1 MEWVTVIWSAVSGAC
16 LMLAL
21 MHFAIWCRNR
31 RKWANL
37 GFFIAVLGVLGMA
50 ACELMMMYA
59 KSPQVYAQAIRIGH
73 LAYFVVVIGI
83 LVFVHH
89 HFGTGKIRLLW
100 LALALRMIAVVANFT
115 TGQSLHVAE
124 IRSLSHM
131 EFLGQTVTILGEWQ
145 ANRWVLVGQL
155 SSLLMLIYILD
166 ASWTLWKSGAEG
178 SKRRAL
184 AIGGTLAGF
193 VLLASGQAGLVA
205 IGALRVP
212 FLVSF
217 PFLAIVLAMG
227 YELSRDVFK
236 AANLSVELRNSQ
248 LRLSQAAAAA
258 SMVIWE
264 WDVATGRI
272 LVSDKGRGIYGLPE
286 TANVDLSLFLSLLH
300 EHDRPAVRKAMD
312 EALAG
317 SAPFAEEYRVMM
329 PDGSIRWI
337 AATGYVERDAHGH
350 PLLMRGV
357 SIDATERKSA
367 EMRMELQR
375 QELAHLSRVS
385 VLGEMAGTLAHELNQ
400 PLAAILS
407 NSQVGRRQL
416 DPSQPDLAEIAA
428 ILDDISDDAKRAGSI
443 IHGMRAMLKKSP
455 PDDAAVI
462 DVNETIQQVMNLL
475 QSEIITR
482 KKEIHSTLG
491 AELPKARAGQVE
503 VQQILINILINGLD
517 AMQSQPT
524 GVLMRIETFCDQ
536 GWLIIAIRD
545 AGPGIPPESLH
556 RLFEPFY
563 SSKPGGLGLGLP
575 ISRSIAERL
584 GGELHAR
591 NHPEGGAEFR
601 LLLPIAG

>member
-1 MEWVTVIWSAVSGAC
+1 MQWVTVIWSAVSGAC

-50 ACELMMMYA
+50 ACELVMMYA
-59 KSPQVYAQAIRIGH
+59 KSPQVYAEAIRIGH

-89 HFGTGKIRLLW
+89 HFGTGKVRLLW
-100 LALALRMIAVVANFT
+100 LALALRLIAVVANFT

-124 IRSLSHM
+124 IRSLSNM

-155 SSLLMLIYILD
+155 SSLVMLIYILD
-166 ASWTLWKSGAEG
+166 ASWTLWKSGADG
-178 SKRRAL
+178 GKRRAL

-193 VLLASGQAGLVA
+193 VLLASGQAALVA

-212 FLVSF
+212 FLVTY

-227 YELSRDVFK
+227 YQLSRDVFK
-236 AANLSVELRNSQ
+236 AASLSVELRNSQ
-248 LRLSQAAAAA
+248 RRLSQAAAAA
-258 SMVIWE
+258 SMAIWE
-264 WDVATGRI
+264 WDVLSGRI
-272 LVSDKGRGIYGLPE
+272 LVSDKGRGVYGLPE
-286 TANVDLSLFLSLLH
+286 TADVDLAVFLATLH
-300 EHDRPAVRKAMD
+300 EHDRPAVRRAMD

-317 SAPFAEEYRVMM
+317 IAPFAEEYRVVM

-337 AATGYVERDAHGH
+337 AATGSVERDASGN
-350 PLLMRGV
+350 PQLMRGV

-367 EMRMELQR
+367 ELRMEIQR

-385 VLGEMAGTLAHELNQ
+385 VLGELAGTLAHELNQ
-400 PLAAILS
+400 PLTAILS
-407 NSQVGRRQL
+407 NSQVGRRSL
-416 DPSQPDLAEIAA
+416 DHPQPDLVEISA
-428 ILDDISDDAKRAGSI
+428 ILDDISYDAKRAGGI
-443 IHGMRAMLKKSP
+443 IHGMRSMLKKSP
-455 PDDAAVI
+455 PDDEAAS
-462 DVNETIQQVMNLL
+462 DVNETLEQVLNLL
-475 QSEIITR
+475 QSEIIGR
-482 KKEIHSTLG
+482 KKEIHSNLG
-491 AELPKARAGQVE
+491 ADLPLARAGQVE
-503 VQQILINILINGLD
+503 VQQILINLIINGLD
-517 AMQSQPT
+517 AMQAQSAGLPMQ
-524 GVLMRIETFCDQ
+524 IATFCE
-536 GWLIIAIRD
+536 GTRLVIAVRD
-545 AGPGIPPESLH
+545 TGPGIPTEALA

-563 SSKPGGLGLGLP
+563 STKSEGLGLGLP
-575 ISRSIAERL
+575 ISRSIAERC

-601 LLLPIAG
+601 LLLPIAC